1 MLSSRIRFPLAA
13 AQRRLLTTNTSRV
26 RGPQSIASCEVIN
39 LELDDKNPEAK
50 KVYTVRPVTF
60 WMDKV
65 LETENKKSLTE
76 NVFQDRPQIM
86 KKMSDSYI
94 EELLPFKSSP
104 ELLDKYVTAKGTI
117 RIGKILEDLDALAGA
132 ISYKHIDTFTPGPP
146 VTIVTASVD
155 RMEILMP
162 STVEDLKISGHVAYV
177 GSSSMEVF
185 AKVETIPQYDPSEP
199 YFSEFSINKPTPNT
213 VIFARFTMVARNSI
227 TGKAVKVNPM
237 VLENAEEKKLFMFA
251 EDCKSRKRLAG
262 AQDLSKIPPT
272 ADERLIIHDIYVKN
286 LQNEEAGPNS
296 NAVPMEAT
304 CLQSVFLM
312 QPQNR
317 NIHNNV
323 FGGYLMRRA
332 YELAHSTG
340 SMLVK
345 SQVSLLSLDEIV
357 FKKPVSVGSLL
368 NLSSKVIYSQGDPS
382 KSFQISVTASVNN
395 IEAGTSYITN
405 TFHFTFASNDK
416 PVPQVLPKT
425 YAESMLYLE
434 GKRRRVHGLKAK
446 KSLLE
451 LMQNSSE

>member
-1 MLSSRIRFPLAA
+1 
-13 AQRRLLTTNTSRV
+13 
-26 RGPQSIASCEVIN
+26 
-39 LELDDKNPEAK
+39 
-50 KVYTVRPVTF
+50 
-60 WMDKV
+60 MDKV
-65 LETENKKSLTE
+65 LETENKKSLTD
-76 NVFQDRPQIM
+76 NVFEDRPQIM

-104 ELLDKYVTAKGTI
+104 DLLDKYVTAKGTI

-162 STVEDLKISGHVAYV
+162 STVEDMKISGHVAYV

-185 AKVETIPQYDPSEP
+185 AKVETIPRYDPSKP
-199 YFSEFSINKPTPNT
+199 HFSESNPEFSITKPTPNT

-237 VLENAEEKKLFMFA
+237 VLENAEEKKLFMYA
-251 EDCKSRKRLAG
+251 EDCKTRKRLAG
-262 AQDLSKIPPT
+262 EKDLSKIPPT
-272 ADERLIIHDIYVKN
+272 ADERLTIHDIYIKN
-286 LQNEEAGPNS
+286 LKDEETGPNP
-296 NAVPMEAT
+296 NTVPMEST

-317 NIHNNV
+317 NIQNNV

-345 SQVSLLSLDEIV
+345 SQISCLALDEIV

-368 NLSSKVIYSQGDPS
+368 NLSSKVIYSQGEPS
-382 KSFQISVTASVNN
+382 KSFQVSVTARVNN
-395 IEAGTSYITN
+395 IEAGTSYVTN
-405 TFHFTFASNDK
+405 TFFFTFASNDK
-416 PVPQVLPKT
+416 AVPKVLPKT
-425 YAESMLYLE
+425 YAESILYLE
-434 GKRRRVHGLKAK
+434 GKRRREYGLKAK
-446 KSLLE
+446 KSLLA
-451 LMQNSSE
+451 LMQGSSE